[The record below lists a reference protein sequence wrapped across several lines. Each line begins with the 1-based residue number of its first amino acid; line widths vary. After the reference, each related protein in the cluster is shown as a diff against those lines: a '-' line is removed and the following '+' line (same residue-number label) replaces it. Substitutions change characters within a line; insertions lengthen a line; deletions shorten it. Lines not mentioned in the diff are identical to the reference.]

1 MHWVLDWDSLVLDL
15 SLKFFIQDSLLLLAT
30 KLLTGSLNTSQRNH
44 KMIPSYLARLSNQR
58 IVRASLFDDV
68 SNKMFLSVV
77 RR

>member
-1 MHWVLDWDSLVLDL
+1 M
-15 SLKFFIQDSLLLLAT
+15 LLAT

-44 KMIPSYLARLSNQR
+44 IMIPSYLARLSNER